1 MFKKILIPVD
11 VDDEHTW
18 SKAAGVAAH
27 LAKSSGAEIHVLSV
41 LPDFGLSIVGSYF
54 PKGYEEKA
62 AQEAGKQLTK
72 FVNEHFEEGLNVRPH
87 VVHGKIYEQIMAAA
101 DKLGCDAIIM
111 ASHSPQLKDY
121 LLGPNAARVV
131 RHARQSVFVVR
142 DEG

>member
-11 VDDEHTW
+11 VDDEATW
-18 SKAAGVAAH
+18 KKAADVAAH
-27 LAKSSGAEIHVLSV
+27 LAESSSAELHVLTV

-62 AQEAGKQLTK
+62 AKEAGKQLTK
-72 FVNEHFEEGLNVRPH
+72 FVNEHFGDKVSVRPH
-87 VVHGKIYEQIMAAA
+87 VVHGKIYEQIMSAA

-111 ASHSPQLKDY
+111 ASHSPELKDY

-142 DEG
+142 DES

>member
-11 VDDEHTW
+11 VDDEATW
-18 SKAAGVAAH
+18 KKAADVAAH
-27 LAKSSGAEIHVLSV
+27 LAESSNAELHVLTV

-62 AQEAGKQLTK
+62 AKEAGKQLTK
-72 FVNEHFEEGLNVRPH
+72 FVNEHFGDKVSVRPH
-87 VVHGKIYEQIMAAA
+87 VVHGKIYEQIMSAA

-111 ASHSPQLKDY
+111 ASHSPELKDY

-142 DEG
+142 DES